1 MCERECGPPS
11 VNFKQLCVS
20 IGLCDTCIYYS
31 CVYVPDYRTEMGEEI
46 RCTNVTIGETVSVNV
61 TVNMTSCDVP
71 EEA

>member
-1 MCERECGPPS
+1 
-11 VNFKQLCVS
+11 
-20 IGLCDTCIYYS
+20 
-31 CVYVPDYRTEMGEEI
+31 MGEEI